1 MGKWSEDMSVVVTHS
16 QRDAMSNV
24 ARDTSGDV
32 AEVFMLYGVR
42 VGVSGLFSIV
52 YEFSWSVYVVPRVSV
67 FCASSHS
74 VLCAFGSPKISEFC
88 RLFRGSSWR
97 L

>member
-24 ARDTSGDV
+24 VRDTSGDV

-52 YEFSWSVYVVPRVSV
+52 
-67 FCASSHS
+67 
-74 VLCAFGSPKISEFC
+74 
-88 RLFRGSSWR
+88 
-97 L
+97 

>member
-1 MGKWSEDMSVVVTHS
+1 MGKWSEDISVVVTHS

-52 YEFSWSVYVVPRVSV
+52 
-67 FCASSHS
+67 
-74 VLCAFGSPKISEFC
+74 
-88 RLFRGSSWR
+88 
-97 L
+97 

>member
-1 MGKWSEDMSVVVTHS
+1 MGKWSEDMSVVVAHS

-52 YEFSWSVYVVPRVSV
+52 
-67 FCASSHS
+67 
-74 VLCAFGSPKISEFC
+74 
-88 RLFRGSSWR
+88 
-97 L
+97 